1 MIYDDLAFAVTHCGL
16 SPTDFARLTT
26 EEWHAIATMQLK
38 REEQEAQ
45 TSWEQARSIMYASV
59 VPHLSSPISAP
70 EAFPL
75 PWDTPREEAPPDI
88 MTPEEL
94 RAIEERYR

>member
-1 MIYDDLAFAVTHCGL
+1 
-16 SPTDFARLTT
+16 
-26 EEWHAIATMQLK
+26 
-38 REEQEAQ
+38 
-45 TSWEQARSIMYASV
+45 MYASV